1 MAGFRSSFLGFN
13 KDDVMNY
20 IKASKEANNQKV
32 NSLNAQIDN
41 ANKKIEELTALNE
54 QLKSKIAEFTAK
66 QDEIEKLSQSIAKMH
81 IIANANAKTVMEK
94 SAENMA
100 LSQQQVDSNIKCAEN
115 AAAALA
121 DVRSKLTECCGEFC
135 NKVDTLTFSLDEI
148 KSNIEDNS
156 RQSQDKINSFIE
168 TFNKIDNT

>member
-20 IKASKEANNQKV
+20 IKVSKEANNQKV
-32 NSLNAQIDN
+32 NALNEQIDN
-41 ANKKIEELTALNE
+41 ANKKIEDLNAQNE
-54 QLKSKIAEFTAK
+54 QLKVKIAEFTAK

-81 IIANANAKTVMEK
+81 IIATANAKTVMQK
-94 SAENMA
+94 SAEN
-100 LSQQQVDSNIKCAEN
+100 LEISKEQVDNNLKCADE

-121 DVRSKLTECCGEFC
+121 DIRSKLAECCGDFC
-135 NKVDTLTFSLDEI
+135 EKVDSLTYSLDEV
-148 KSNIEDNS
+148 KSSIDENTKT
-156 RQSQDKINSFIE
+156 SQEKINSFIE